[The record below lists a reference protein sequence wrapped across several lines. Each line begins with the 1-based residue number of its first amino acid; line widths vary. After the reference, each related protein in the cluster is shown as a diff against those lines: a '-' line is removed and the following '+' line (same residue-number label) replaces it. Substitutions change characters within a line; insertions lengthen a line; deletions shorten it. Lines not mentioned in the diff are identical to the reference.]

1 MKNADEILDSVR
13 DSVTEKDDS
22 RGSDAVKKYMAGW
35 LCADVVGRCLN
46 AAGRK

>member
-1 MKNADEILDSVR
+1 LKNADEILDSVR